1 MPRSTRIS
9 APLILLLAVATA
21 HAEIE
26 APVHLQCAGVFTDY
40 RDGAPRELP
49 VEGVSVRV
57 SHTDLIISGSAGFDG
72 EYAVGL
78 RLDSGIGFTARKT
91 PLYGGFLNRF
101 SGKLGLQLA
110 KDSQRKSF
118 DFMYDAKCTK
128 AKPLF

>member
-1 MPRSTRIS
+1 MSRSTRIS
-9 APLILLLAVATA
+9 APLILILAVATA

-72 EYAVGL
+72 EYKVGL
-78 RLDSGIGFTARKT
+78 RLDSGIGFTARKNQ
-91 PLYGGFLNRF
+91 LYGGFLNRF

-110 KDSQRKSF
+110 KDSQRTNF
-118 DFMYDAKCTK
+118 DYLYDAQCTK